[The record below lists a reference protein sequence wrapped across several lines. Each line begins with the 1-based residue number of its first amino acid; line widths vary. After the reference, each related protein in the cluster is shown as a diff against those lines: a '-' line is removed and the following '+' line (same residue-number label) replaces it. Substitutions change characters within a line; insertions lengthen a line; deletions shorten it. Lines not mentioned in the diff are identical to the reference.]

1 MRKQYTNI
9 LKNFFRKKLII
20 TRPRLRLTQE
30 QMAQRLYMDD
40 RSYIALEHGKSCCGA
55 VTLSLFLIYCC
66 DDPVVFLSEL
76 KEAFEQE
83 GNYVA

>member
-1 MRKQYTNI
+1 MRNQYTHI
-9 LKNFFRKKLII
+9 LKNFFRSKLII
-20 TRPRLRLTQE
+20 TRLHLPLTQE

-66 DDPVVFLSEL
+66 DDPVMFLSEL
-76 KEAFEQE
+76 RETFEQE
-83 GNYVA
+83 SNYVA